1 MEVKAE
7 EKKIYSNRED
17 FLFELK
23 KKIET
28 LNVQEQIGVLK
39 MMISENVNISENNN
53 GSFIN
58 ISSLKDEFLFK
69 IYNFVEIKIKQV
81 ELFNDVEKIKENMKK
96 EFMN

>member
-69 IYNFVEIKIKQV
+69 IYNFVEIKIKQI
-81 ELFNDVEKIKENMKK
+81 ELFNNVEKIKENMKK

>member
-1 MEVKAE
+1 MEVNAE

-69 IYNFVEIKIKQV
+69 IYNFVEIKIKQI
-81 ELFNDVEKIKENMKK
+81 ELFNNVEKIKENMKK
-96 EFMN
+96 EFMK

>member
-1 MEVKAE
+1 MEVNAE
-7 EKKIYSNRED
+7 EKKFYSNRED

-58 ISSLKDEFLFK
+58 ISSLKDDFLFK

-96 EFMN
+96 EFMK

>member
-1 MEVKAE
+1 MEVNAE

-69 IYNFVEIKIKQV
+69 IYNFVEIKIKQI
-81 ELFNDVEKIKENMKK
+81 ELFNNVEKIKENMKK

>member
-1 MEVKAE
+1 MEVNAE
-7 EKKIYSNRED
+7 EKKFYSNRED

-39 MMISENVNISENNN
+39 MMVSENVNISENNN

-81 ELFNDVEKIKENMKK
+81 ELFNDVEKIKENIKK

>member
-1 MEVKAE
+1 MEVNTE
-7 EKKIYSNRED
+7 EKKFYSNRED

-39 MMISENVNISENNN
+39 MMVSENVNISENNN

-58 ISSLKDEFLFK
+58 ISSLKDDFLFK

-81 ELFNDVEKIKENMKK
+81 ELFNDVEKIKENIKK

>member
-1 MEVKAE
+1 MEVKVE
-7 EKKIYSNRED
+7 EKKNYSNRED

-58 ISSLKDEFLFK
+58 ISSLNDDFLFK
-69 IYNFVEIKIKQV
+69 IYNFVEIKIKQI
-81 ELFNDVEKIKENMKK
+81 ELFNNVEKIKENMKK

>member
-1 MEVKAE
+1 MEVNAE
-7 EKKIYSNRED
+7 EKNFYSNRED

-69 IYNFVEIKIKQV
+69 IYNFVEIKIKQI
-81 ELFNDVEKIKENMKK
+81 ELFNNVEKIKENMKK
-96 EFMN
+96 EFMK

>member
-58 ISSLKDEFLFK
+58 ISSLKDKFLFK